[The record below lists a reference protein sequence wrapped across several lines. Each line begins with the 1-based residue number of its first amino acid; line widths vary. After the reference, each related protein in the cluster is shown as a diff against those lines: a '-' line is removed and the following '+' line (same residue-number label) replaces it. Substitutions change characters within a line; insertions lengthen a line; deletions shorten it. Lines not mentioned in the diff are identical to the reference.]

1 MAVQHSMHK
10 HTHLAAHK
18 IKLDI
23 EYVRQY
29 KARYSGNTIGDITT
43 VAVEAKF
50 NIENYT
56 KLLDGG

>member
-1 MAVQHSMHK
+1 MHK

-29 KARYSGNTIGDITT
+29 KARYSGNTIADITT